1 MEPTFICYN
10 NLTFDD
16 EKKFLI
22 DFSDE
27 DLLEGVVF
35 KKKKG
40 YYITSMTCYVDLTV
54 DITKLPNYAKIKQTS
69 GLGTAILRGSVDF
82 GYGKKELM
90 LGKTSGPNLIL
101 RSDKSRRDKY
111 LEDVEFFD
119 IENKKRKKVH
129 IYSAYK
135 KIKDRG
141 LKFLT
146 TDQNNSVK
154 NYTVKSS
161 SDLKFLTRFLNGMN
175 ESFIEQYTKKSDN
188 KNVIFIRDVSCK
200 SGYIP
205 FKLDLTKEYIKQ
217 LLLINK
223 FFNS

>member
-35 KKKKG
+35 KKNKG

-69 GLGTAILRGSVDF
+69 DLGTAILRGSVDF

-119 IENKKRKKVH
+119 IENKKPKKVH

-135 KIKDRG
+135 EIKDRG

-146 TDQNNSVK
+146 TDQNSSIK